1 MEPLLKKNED
11 KINESTILGYEISKD
26 LDSFLI
32 NIYYYYRYQGF
43 QNIIISHVTNVL
55 TILFTLFISCL
66 LFFINGDAIKNCK
79 LDDFSCDE
87 SLFIFDFNSTKYINQ
102 IMFISYICIFALY
115 ITWSLISAI
124 INTKEMYKIKQFY
137 ENQLDVVDDELFMIS
152 WIDILKKV
160 ENIQK
165 SFQFIH
171 GRQIYQQHDSL
182 DMVKRIQR
190 KNNFMVW
197 IIEKN
202 IIDLPINNIFLTNIF
217 FNKILE
223 WNLRLAIINELNSKI
238 ERNCIIYHH
247 KKLKKTFLYL
257 GILNLIIAPFTF
269 VYIFIYFFLNNAAH
283 FHAEPKEFMSYSWS
297 WYAQWRFR
305 EYNEVHHIFM
315 QRISISLSHAIKFC
329 NQFHNSETTTIA
341 RFVTFTLSSIVS
353 ILIILGFF
361 NEAILS
367 ITIFERN
374 LWWYIAIIT
383 GIIAISKSFI
393 HDNLFKSKPNQHL
406 DNIIKFTHYHPTSW
420 NQLNIIK
427 IFKEISSLLKFKTSI
442 LFLELF
448 GVFVCPFI
456 LMFYLR
462 KRTKNIC
469 NAFKDEMY
477 KDTKI
482 GYICKSSIFP
492 DENIENDY
500 SKIHKSL
507 CNFIENYGIN

>member
-1 MEPLLKKNED
+1 MEPLLKKNE
-11 KINESTILGYEISKD
+11 KTNESTIIGYEISKD

-32 NIYYYYRYQGF
+32 NIYYYYRHQGF
-43 QNIIISHVTNVL
+43 QNIVISHVTNVL
-55 TILFTLFISCL
+55 TIFFTLFISCL
-66 LFFINGDAIKNCK
+66 LFFINQDAIKNCK

-87 SLFIFDFNSTKYINQ
+87 SLFIFNFENTKYINK
-102 IMFISYICIFALY
+102 IMFICYIIIFALY
-115 ITWSLISAI
+115 ITWSSISAV
-124 INTKEMYKIKQFY
+124 INIREMYKIKQFY
-137 ENQLDVVDDELFMIS
+137 ENQIDVNDEELFMIS
-152 WIDILKKV
+152 WIEILKKL
-160 ENIQK
+160 ESIQK
-165 SFQFIH
+165 NFQFIYK
-171 GRQIYQQHDSL
+171 RQIYQYHDSL

-197 IIEKN
+197 IIEN
-202 IIDLPINNIFLTNIF
+202 NVLDLPTNNIFLTNLY

-223 WNLRLAIINELNSKI
+223 WNIRLAIVNELNSKI

-247 KKLKKTFLYL
+247 KRLQKTLLYL

-297 WYAQWRFR
+297 WYAQWKFR

-329 NQFHNSETTTIA
+329 NQFHNSETSTIA
-341 RFVTFTLSSIVS
+341 RFFTFTLSSIVS

-393 HDNLFKSKPNQHL
+393 HDNIFKSNPNQYL
-406 DNIIKFTHYHPTSW
+406 EKIIEFTHYNPDKW
-420 NQLNIIK
+420 KQLNIIS
-427 IFKEISSLLKFKTSI
+427 INKEISSLLKYKTTI
-442 LFLELF
+442 LFQELF
-448 GVFVCPFI
+448 GVIISPFL

-462 KRTKNIC
+462 KRTKIIC
-469 NAFKDEMY
+469 NHFKDEMY
-477 KDTKI
+477 KDTKV

-492 DENIENDY
+492 EEQNENND

-507 CNFIENYGIN
+507 CNFNDNYINI

>member
-1 MEPLLKKNED
+1 M
-11 KINESTILGYEISKD
+11 
-26 LDSFLI
+26 
-32 NIYYYYRYQGF
+32 
-43 QNIIISHVTNVL
+43 H
-55 TILFTLFISCL
+55 
-66 LFFINGDAIKNCK
+66 
-79 LDDFSCDE
+79 
-87 SLFIFDFNSTKYINQ
+87 
-102 IMFISYICIFALY
+102 
-115 ITWSLISAI
+115 
-124 INTKEMYKIKQFY
+124 KIKIFY
-137 ENQLDVVDDELFMIS
+137 ENQLEVNDEELFMIS
-152 WIDILKKV
+152 WISILQKL

-171 GRQIYQQHDSL
+171 GRQIYQFHNSL

-190 KNNFMVW
+190 KNNFIVCL
-197 IIEKN
+197 IEKN
-202 IIDLPINNIFLTNIF
+202 IIDLPLNNMFLTNLY

-247 KKLKKTFLYL
+247 IRLKRTFLYL
-257 GILNLIIAPFTF
+257 GIVNLLIAPFTF

-297 WYAQWRFR
+297 WYAQWKFR

-315 QRISISLSHAIKFC
+315 QRISVSISYAVKFC
-329 NQFHNSETTTIA
+329 NQFHNGETTTIA
-341 RFVTFTLSSIVS
+341 RFITFTLSSMIS

-383 GIIAISKSFI
+383 AIIALSKSFI
-393 HDNLFKSKPNQHL
+393 HDNIFKANPQEHL
-406 DNIIKFTHYHPTSW
+406 DNTIKYTHYHPIAW
-420 NQLNIIK
+420 NQLSIIK
-427 IFKEISSLLKFKTSI
+427 VYTEISSLLKFKTT
-442 LFLELF
+442 LLLLELF
-448 GVFVCPFI
+448 GVFVTPFI
-456 LMFYLR
+456 LIFYLR
-462 KRTKNIC
+462 NRTKQIC
-469 NAFKDEMY
+469 NFFKDEMY

-492 DENIENDY
+492 EEQNENEN

-507 CNFIENYGIN
+507 CNFIDNYGHYDV